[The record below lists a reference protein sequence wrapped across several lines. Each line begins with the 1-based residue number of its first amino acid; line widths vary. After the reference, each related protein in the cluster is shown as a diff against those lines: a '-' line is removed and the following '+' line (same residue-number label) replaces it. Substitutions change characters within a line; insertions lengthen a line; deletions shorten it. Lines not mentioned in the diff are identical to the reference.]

1 MRNINLRYVIETY
14 DETGFLTD
22 FKLKYPDN
30 FNFGYDIVDDI
41 GTNDP
46 DRPAMLWM
54 NEEGYK
60 RLFTFGDIMKAS
72 NKVAN
77 FLRKVGIQKGDIV
90 MAVLKRDYRFWFL
103 APACHKLG
111 AVLLPATHML
121 KAHDAEYR
129 INASGAKAVVSIGA
143 VTEVFDEVTSI
154 CPSLQ
159 IKIAAGAKREGWLD
173 FDEGMEAAEDT
184 LERVETNVK
193 EPMLMYFSS
202 GTSGYPKMVL
212 HNHTYALS
220 HIFTAK
226 HWHNADPE
234 GLHLTI
240 ADTGWGKAVW
250 GKLYGQWIMECC
262 VFTYDFDKFVP
273 ADILRLIGENRIT
286 SLCCP
291 PTMYRYFLKED
302 LSKFDLSS
310 LKYATIAG
318 EPLNPDVFYGW
329 LKATGITLMEGFGQ
343 TETTLTICNRIGM
356 TPKAGSVGKP
366 SLLYDVRLINSDG
379 EDCKPGETG
388 EIVIGLDPWPEGLM
402 VEYYKAPE
410 KTAQAMRD
418 GFYHTGDTA
427 WRDEDG
433 YIFFVG
439 RNDDIIK
446 SSGYRIGPYEVE
458 SVLVE
463 HPAVL
468 ECAVSAAPDEIRGQ
482 VVKATVIL
490 NKGYEPSEEL
500 VKELQEFV
508 KKQTAPYKYP
518 RIIEFTDAL
527 PRTINGKIRRAE
539 LREKQ

>member
-1 MRNINLRYVIETY
+1 
-14 DETGFLTD
+14 
-22 FKLKYPDN
+22 
-30 FNFGYDIVDDI
+30 
-41 GTNDP
+41 
-46 DRPAMLWM
+46 
-54 NEEGYK
+54 
-60 RLFTFGDIMKAS
+60 
-72 NKVAN
+72 
-77 FLRKVGIQKGDIV
+77 
-90 MAVLKRDYRFWFL
+90 
-103 APACHKLG
+103 
-111 AVLLPATHML
+111 
-121 KAHDAEYR
+121 
-129 INASGAKAVVSIGA
+129 
-143 VTEVFDEVTSI
+143 
-154 CPSLQ
+154 
-159 IKIAAGAKREGWLD
+159 
-173 FDEGMEAAEDT
+173 
-184 LERVETNVK
+184 
-193 EPMLMYFSS
+193 
-202 GTSGYPKMVL
+202 
-212 HNHTYALS
+212 
-220 HIFTAK
+220 
-226 HWHNADPE
+226 
-234 GLHLTI
+234 
-240 ADTGWGKAVW
+240 
-250 GKLYGQWIMECC
+250 MECC

-356 TPKAGSVGKP
+356 TPKTGSVGKP

-518 RIIEFTDAL
+518 E
-527 PRTINGKIRRAE
+527 
-539 LREKQ
+539 

>member
-1 MRNINLRYVIETY
+1 MRNINLRYVVETY

-41 GTNDP
+41 GTNEP
-46 DRPAMLWM
+46 ERPAMLWM
-54 NEEGYK
+54 NEEGYR
-60 RLFTFGDIMKAS
+60 RLFTFGEIMKAS

-77 FLRKVGIQKGDIV
+77 FLRKAGIQKGDIV
-90 MAVLKRDYRFWFL
+90 LSVLKRDYRFWYL

-121 KAHDAEYR
+121 KNHDAEYR
-129 INASGAKAVVSIGA
+129 INASGAKAVISINP
-143 VTEVFDEVTSI
+143 VTEVFDEVEAI
-154 CPSLQ
+154 CPSLK

-173 FDEGMEAAEDT
+173 FDEGMEAAADT

-212 HNHTYALS
+212 HNHTYSLS

-234 GLHLTI
+234 GIHFTI

-250 GKLYGQWIMECC
+250 GKLYGQWIMESC

-273 ADILRLIGENRIT
+273 ADILRLIGENKIT
-286 SLCCP
+286 TLCCP

-302 LSKFDLSS
+302 LSKFDLSG

-343 TETTLTICNRIGM
+343 TETTLTICNRTGM
-356 TPKAGSVGKP
+356 IPKAGSVGKP
-366 SLLYDVRLINSDG
+366 SLLYNVKLVNAEG

-402 VEYYKAPE
+402 LEYYKAPD
-410 KTAQAMRD
+410 KTANAMYD
-418 GFYHTGDTA
+418 GYYHTGDTA
-427 WRDEDG
+427 WIDEDG

-500 VKELQEFV
+500 VRELQDYV
-508 KKQTAPYKYP
+508 KKETAPYKYP
-518 RIIEFTDAL
+518 RIIEFTDKL

-539 LREKQ
+539 LREN

>member
-1 MRNINLRYVIETY
+1 MRNINLRYVVETY

-77 FLRKVGIQKGDIV
+77 FLIKVGIQKGDIV

-129 INASGAKAVVSIGA
+129 INASGAKAVVSIDA

-159 IKIAAGAKREGWLD
+159 IKIAAGAKRQGWLD

>member
-129 INASGAKAVVSIGA
+129 INASGAKAVVSIDA

-159 IKIAAGAKREGWLD
+159 LKIAAGAKRQGWLD

-202 GTSGYPKMVL
+202 GTPAIPRWCCITIHM
-212 HNHTYALS
+212 LS
-220 HIFTAK
+220 AIS
-226 HWHNADPE
+226 
-234 GLHLTI
+234 LRQS
-240 ADTGWGKAVW
+240 TGT
-250 GKLYGQWIMECC
+250 M
-262 VFTYDFDKFVP
+262 
-273 ADILRLIGENRIT
+273 
-286 SLCCP
+286 
-291 PTMYRYFLKED
+291 PTR
-302 LSKFDLSS
+302 
-310 LKYATIAG
+310 
-318 EPLNPDVFYGW
+318 
-329 LKATGITLMEGFGQ
+329 
-343 TETTLTICNRIGM
+343 R
-356 TPKAGSVGKP
+356 
-366 SLLYDVRLINSDG
+366 
-379 EDCKPGETG
+379 DCT
-388 EIVIGLDPWPEGLM
+388 
-402 VEYYKAPE
+402 
-410 KTAQAMRD
+410 
-418 GFYHTGDTA
+418 
-427 WRDEDG
+427 
-433 YIFFVG
+433 
-439 RNDDIIK
+439 
-446 SSGYRIGPYEVE
+446 
-458 SVLVE
+458 
-463 HPAVL
+463 
-468 ECAVSAAPDEIRGQ
+468 
-482 VVKATVIL
+482 
-490 NKGYEPSEEL
+490 
-500 VKELQEFV
+500 
-508 KKQTAPYKYP
+508 
-518 RIIEFTDAL
+518 
-527 PRTINGKIRRAE
+527 
-539 LREKQ
+539 

>member
-1 MRNINLRYVIETY
+1 MRNINLRYVVETY

-129 INASGAKAVVSIGA
+129 INASGAKAVVSIDA

-159 IKIAAGAKREGWLD
+159 IKIAAGAKRQGWLD

>member
-1 MRNINLRYVIETY
+1 LRNINLRYVVETY

-41 GTNDP
+41 GTNEP
-46 DRPAMLWM
+46 ERPAMLWM
-54 NEEGYK
+54 NEEGYR
-60 RLFTFGDIMKAS
+60 RLFTFGEIMKAS

-77 FLRKVGIQKGDIV
+77 FLRKAGIQKGDIV
-90 MAVLKRDYRFWFL
+90 LSVLKRDYRFWYL

-121 KAHDAEYR
+121 KNHDAEYR
-129 INASGAKAVVSIGA
+129 INASGAKAVISINP
-143 VTEVFDEVTSI
+143 VTEVFDEVEAI
-154 CPSLQ
+154 CPSLK

-173 FDEGMEAAEDT
+173 FDEGMEAAADT

-212 HNHTYALS
+212 HNHTYSLS

-234 GLHLTI
+234 GIHFTI

-250 GKLYGQWIMECC
+250 GKLYGQWIMESC

-273 ADILRLIGENRIT
+273 ADILRLIGENKIT
-286 SLCCP
+286 TLCCP

-302 LSKFDLSS
+302 LSKFDLSG

-343 TETTLTICNRIGM
+343 TETTLTICNRTGM
-356 TPKAGSVGKP
+356 IPKAGSVGKP
-366 SLLYDVRLINSDG
+366 SLLYNVKLVNAEG

-402 VEYYKAPE
+402 LEYYKAPD
-410 KTAQAMRD
+410 KTANAMYD
-418 GFYHTGDTA
+418 GYYHTGDTA
-427 WRDEDG
+427 WIDEDG

-500 VKELQEFV
+500 VRELQDYV
-508 KKQTAPYKYP
+508 KKETAPYKYP
-518 RIIEFTDAL
+518 RIIEFTDKL

-539 LREKQ
+539 LREN

>member
-1 MRNINLRYVIETY
+1 MRNIHLRYVEETY

-46 DRPAMLWM
+46 DRSAMLWI
-54 NEEGYK
+54 NEAGDK
-60 RLFTFGDIMKAS
+60 KLFTFADIMRAS
-72 NKVAN
+72 NRVAN
-77 FLRKVGIQKGDIV
+77 FLKKAGIGKGDIV
-90 MAVLKRDYRFWFL
+90 LAVLKRDYRFWYL

-121 KAHDAEYR
+121 KPHDAEYR
-129 INASGAKAVVSIGA
+129 INASEAKAVVCIDA
-143 VTEVFDEVTSI
+143 VTEVFDEVQPI
-154 CPSLQ
+154 CPSLK
-159 IKIAAGAKREGWLD
+159 IKICAGEKRTGWLD
-173 FDEGMEAAEDT
+173 FDEGMSSEPDT
-184 LERVETNVK
+184 LERVETRVR

-202 GTSGYPKMVL
+202 GTSGNPKMVL

-234 GLHLTI
+234 GLHFTI

-250 GKLYGQWIMECC
+250 GKLYGQWAMECC

-273 ADILRLIGENRIT
+273 ADILRLIEENRIT
-286 SLCCP
+286 TLCCP
-291 PTMYRYFLKED
+291 PTMYRFFLKED
-302 LSKFDLSS
+302 LSRFDLSS

-329 LKATGITLMEGFGQ
+329 MKATGVTLMEGFGQ
-343 TETTLTICNRIGM
+343 TETTVTICNRVGM

-366 SLLYDVRLINSDG
+366 SPLYKVRLVNADG
-379 EDCKPGETG
+379 EDCPPGETG

-402 VEYYKAPE
+402 VEYYRAPD
-410 KTAQAMRD
+410 KTAHATR
-418 GFYHTGDTA
+418 GGWYHTGDTA
-427 WRDEDG
+427 WMDEDG
-433 YIFFVG
+433 YIFFIG

-458 SVLVE
+458 SVLVK

-482 VVKATVIL
+482 VVKATVVL
-490 NKGYEPSEEL
+490 NKGYEPSEKL

-508 KKQTAPYKYP
+508 KNETAPYKYP
-518 RIIEFTDAL
+518 RIVEFTDKL
-527 PRTINGKIRRAE
+527 PRTINGKIRRSE
-539 LREKQ
+539 LRE

>member
-1 MRNINLRYVIETY
+1 MRNINLRYVVETY

-77 FLRKVGIQKGDIV
+77 FLIKVGIQKGDIV

-129 INASGAKAVVSIGA
+129 INASGAKAVVSIDA

-159 IKIAAGAKREGWLD
+159 IKIAAGAKRQGWLD

-329 LKATGITLMEGFGQ
+329 LKATSITLMEGFGQ